1 MKGDRNRGSE
11 EVKIRG
17 MEEEI
22 EEMEEGKEV
31 GRNI

>member
-17 MEEEI
+17 MEGEI
-22 EEMEEGKEV
+22 EEMEKEEV